1 LILTLILIPVYISAE
16 SSPHVQLKFY
26 IFSDSSCSS
35 CQEYIQLLEGEFSEA
50 LIIFIDLYPYN
61 ETITQRFEKI
71 NDLIE
76 GQFYTPLVGVFFN
89 DSLEVVGIG
98 PILPETW
105 ETIISIEYEGLPIFL
120 PNNGGHIEPVT
131 IITDQDTITL
141 ISQLFTEDDPGNGFS
156 PKSLLNLLPI
166 IISAAAVDAIN
177 PCELNVLVILL
188 SFVLFKMGEKAVLK
202 TGLAFSSA
210 IFIIY
215 LVMGLGLLRGLT
227 YIPQIKYI
235 IFLITFTLG
244 TLHILAFLGKNV
256 RQIPKI
262 FEIWIVSRLKQAVNP
277 KTAFVAGIITAFLLL
292 PCTSGPY
299 ILILNL
305 LSENMSFLDGLILLL
320 IYHAIITSPF
330 IIITVC
336 IHTLTITT
344 TRLKRWSLAYQK
356 WITLISGVT
365 MLLLSL
371 FLLLF

>member
-1 LILTLILIPVYISAE
+1 
-16 SSPHVQLKFY
+16 
-26 IFSDSSCSS
+26 
-35 CQEYIQLLEGEFSEA
+35 
-50 LIIFIDLYPYN
+50 
-61 ETITQRFEKI
+61 
-71 NDLIE
+71 
-76 GQFYTPLVGVFFN
+76 
-89 DSLEVVGIG
+89 
-98 PILPETW
+98 
-105 ETIISIEYEGLPIFL
+105 
-120 PNNGGHIEPVT
+120 
-131 IITDQDTITL
+131 
-141 ISQLFTEDDPGNGFS
+141 
-156 PKSLLNLLPI
+156 
-166 IISAAAVDAIN
+166 
-177 PCELNVLVILL
+177 
-188 SFVLFKMGEKAVLK
+188 MGEKAVLK

-235 IFLITFTLG
+235 IFLITFILG

-256 RQIPKI
+256 RRIPKI
-262 FEIWIVSRLKQAVNP
+262 FEIWIFSRLKQAVNP

-305 LSENMSFLDGLILLL
+305 LSKNISFFEGLILLL

-330 IIITVC
+330 IIVTVC

-344 TRLKRWSLAYQK
+344 TRLKRWSSTYQK
-356 WITLISGVT
+356 WISLFSGVT